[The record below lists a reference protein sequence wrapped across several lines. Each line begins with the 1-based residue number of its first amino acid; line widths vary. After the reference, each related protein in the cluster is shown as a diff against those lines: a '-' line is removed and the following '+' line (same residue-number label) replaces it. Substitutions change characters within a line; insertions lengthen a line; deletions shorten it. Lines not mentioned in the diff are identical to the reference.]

1 MPKGKKQELYLLSSR
16 LVAQQ
21 NSVHGLPAGS
31 TASQPATSISH
42 AFTHVTLLTV
52 FCLFAV
58 RDASLACFVLFGLV
72 WFKFQVS
79 TEAIQGEFPSL
90 SLRAGRCRVSWGEA
104 ITSCDTSTAPLST
117 AVLPSCRRLH
127 EGPRAGL
134 LPQGQAWSI
143 TVSALPRPCL
153 GPASPTR
160 PSTPERA
167 HLTASAP
174 QEKTSRHYLHHACA
188 CCSRCRERR
197 CPGSH

>member
-42 AFTHVTLLTV
+42 AFTHVTLLTI

-90 SLRAGRCRVSWGEA
+90 SLRARRCRVSWGEA

-134 LPQGQAWSI
+134 LPQGQACSI
-143 TVSALPRPCL
+143 TVSALPRPCQ
-153 GPASPTR
+153 PH
-160 PSTPERA
+160 TPQ
-167 HLTASAP
+167 HT
-174 QEKTSRHYLHHACA
+174 
-188 CCSRCRERR
+188 
-197 CPGSH
+197 